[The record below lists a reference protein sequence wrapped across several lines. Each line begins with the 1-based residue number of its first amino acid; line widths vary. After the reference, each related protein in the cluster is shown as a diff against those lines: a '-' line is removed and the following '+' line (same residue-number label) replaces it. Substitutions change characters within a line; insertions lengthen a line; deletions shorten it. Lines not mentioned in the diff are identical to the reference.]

1 MRSKN
6 DISNDCNN
14 DSRVVLL
21 NRYGL
26 GLDKPAPLGCPAT
39 PPPEGEKY
47 FVFFVVF
54 AGFHLTDVPIYIIM
68 GLTNQ
73 LTCS

>member
-26 GLDKPAPLGCPAT
+26 GLDKNGAAGLPSD

-54 AGFHLTDVPIYIIM
+54 TGFHLTDVPIYIIM
-68 GLTNQ
+68 GLTKGKI
-73 LTCS
+73 L